1 MDFGSGS
8 SNGSYMNEVSKVIY
22 QSSIAQQ
29 LANWEPKPKAW
40 VLCRSLEQNDTES
53 LGLTKNWKQYLQ
65 ETSQAKTKPDMS
77 QLGSYP
83 GP

>member
-1 MDFGSGS
+1 
-8 SNGSYMNEVSKVIY
+8 MNEVSKVIY

-29 LANWEPKPKAW
+29 LANREPKPKAW
-40 VLCRSLEQNDTES
+40 VLCRSLEQNDAES
-53 LGLTKNWKQYLQ
+53 LGLTKKWKQYFNLQ
-65 ETSQAKTKPDMS
+65 KTSQAKTKPDMS